1 MQVVHARAA
10 VTTSETVD
18 ESLTTIV
25 ARSVLEAA
33 LKEDESAELWFDL
46 ANEDGEA
53 AGRLSVDLAYTD
65 IEELLRLSPGDEI
78 TLSLDGEE
86 LENLFADSDV
96 EAHGLKGAVAIAVA
110 TAAILAP
117 AGQAAVQQSIGAA
130 ATTQRANPAAT
141 TQIAAA
147 ATTTQIAAAATTQ
160 VSTAARTQVSG
171 LHAKTQVSKTL
182 VLKASG
188 LKLLRSGLGQ

>member
-10 VTTSETVD
+10 VTTSAPAD

-33 LKEDESAELWFDL
+33 LKQDESAELWLDL
-46 ANEDGEA
+46 ANDEGED
-53 AGRLSVDLAYTD
+53 AGRLSIDLSYTD
-65 IEELLRLSPGDEI
+65 IEELLRLSPEDEI

-86 LENLFADSDV
+86 IESLFADADV
-96 EAHGLKGAVAIAVA
+96 EAHGLKGAIAVA
-110 TAAILAP
+110 VTTAAILAP
-117 AGQAAVQQSIGAA
+117 AGQATLPQSDAA
-130 ATTQRANPAAT
+130 STAQRANPAAT

-147 ATTTQIAAAATTQ
+147 ATTQ
-160 VSTAARTQVSG
+160 VSSLAARTQVSG
-171 LHAKTQVSKTL
+171 LQAKAQVSKQL

-188 LKLLRSGLGQ
+188 LKLLRSRLAQ

>member
-33 LKEDESAELWFDL
+33 LKQDESAELWLDL
-46 ANEDGEA
+46 ANEEGKD
-53 AGRLSVDLAYTD
+53 AGRLSIDLSYTD
-65 IEELLRLSPGDEI
+65 IEELLRLSPEDEI

-86 LENLFADSDV
+86 IESLFADADV
-96 EAHGLKGAVAIAVA
+96 QAHGLKGAIAVA
-110 TAAILAP
+110 VTTAAILAP
-117 AGQAAVQQSIGAA
+117 AGQAALPQSVDAA
-130 ATTQRANPAAT
+130 TTTQRANPAAT

-147 ATTTQIAAAATTQ
+147 ATTQ
-160 VSTAARTQVSG
+160 VSSLAAQTQVSG
-171 LHAKTQVSKTL
+171 LQAKAQVSKQL

-188 LKLLRSGLGQ
+188 LKLLRSGLPQ